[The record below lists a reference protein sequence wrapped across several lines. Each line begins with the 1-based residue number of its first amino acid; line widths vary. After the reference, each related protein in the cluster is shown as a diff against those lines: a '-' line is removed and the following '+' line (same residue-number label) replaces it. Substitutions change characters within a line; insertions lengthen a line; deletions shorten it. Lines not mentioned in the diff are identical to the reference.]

1 MIRRPPRST
10 LFPYTTLFRS
20 PPATARAPPGMKSF
34 WTSTTSRISRSP
46 GVISVVLLCARE
58 QALHQGAH
66 LVAVPLARADGHARH
81 RAAGADEERRRQP
94 RDPPCA
100 GRLELGVEQDRE
112 RQIEVPHVRL
122 DEPARRSPVHGHGKD
137 EEAAVSVRAPQR
149 LERRHLERA
158 RLAPR
163 RPEVQDD

>member
-1 MIRRPPRST
+1 MVG
-10 LFPYTTLFRS
+10 TTS
-20 PPATARAPPGMKSF
+20 CPPATARAPPGMKSF

-81 RAAGADEERRRQP
+81 RAVGADEERRRQP
-94 RDPPCA
+94 RDPPCT
-100 GRLELGVEQDRE
+100 GRLELGVEQNRE

-122 DEPARRSPVHGHGKD
+122 DEAARRSPVPGPGQD
-137 EEAAVSVRAPQR
+137 DEAAVTV
-149 LERRHLERA
+149 
-158 RLAPR
+158 PR
-163 RPEVQDD
+163 PPGP